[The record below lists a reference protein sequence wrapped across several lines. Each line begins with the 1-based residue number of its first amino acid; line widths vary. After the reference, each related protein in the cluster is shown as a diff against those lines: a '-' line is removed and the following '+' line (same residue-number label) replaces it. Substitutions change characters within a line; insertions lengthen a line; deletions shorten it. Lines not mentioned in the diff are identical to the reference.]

1 MLSRR
6 DAAAGQVD
14 AQLAELDHGVGARAV
29 DGPAQHRAH
38 ARQQLVDPER
48 LGHVVVGSGV
58 ERLHLL
64 ALVADGR
71 DEQDGDVRPGA
82 DLARDVV
89 ARAVRQ
95 QQVEQHEVG
104 RLERDLRERVGARPH
119 DVHVVAGGLERGL
132 ERALDGALV
141 VDDQH
146 PCAASAHARTSS
158 LTFMAGST
166 MRMHVP
172 PPGASSIVS
181 VPALASTKPRAIASP
196 RPVPPA
202 PPPRPR

>member
-1 MLSRR
+1 MALAG
-6 DAAAGQVD
+6 DAAARQVD
-14 AQLAELDHGVGARAV
+14 AQIAQLDHGVGAWPV
-29 DGPAQHRAH
+29 DGPAQHRPH
-38 ARQQLVDPER
+38 ACQQLVDPER
-48 LGHVVVGSGV
+48 LGHVVVGAGI

-64 ALVADGR
+64 TLVAHGR
-71 DEQDGDVRPGA
+71 DEQDRDVRPGA
-82 DLARDVV
+82 DLACDLV
-89 ARAVRQ
+89 ARAVGE

-104 RLERDLRERVGARPH
+104 RLECDLRECVGARPH
-119 DVHVVAGGLERGL
+119 HVDVVARGL
-132 ERALDGALV
+132 ERCLECALDGSLIV
-141 VDDQH
+141 HHEH

-166 MRMHVP
+166 IRMHVP